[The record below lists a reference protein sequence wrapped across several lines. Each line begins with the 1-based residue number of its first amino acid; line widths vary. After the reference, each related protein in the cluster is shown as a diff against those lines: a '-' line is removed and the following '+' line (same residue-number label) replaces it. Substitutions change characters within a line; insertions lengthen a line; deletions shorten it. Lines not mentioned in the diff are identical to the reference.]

1 MITIEQ
7 RIKMIAEGL
16 GVNYYFGDWQ
26 RINVAGDTGR
36 IDFPLIAYLRPPSG
50 TVNLSGPGVR
60 ETENGVLAFLG
71 LTVFD
76 FEANENNEIVQD
88 MKELMIRF
96 VGAVNASGEFKP
108 IGGNIRYD
116 VVYDKLDF
124 AVTGVTVSLALQE
137 AVGKCV

>member
-7 RIKMIAEGL
+7 RIKKIAEGL

-26 RINVAGDTGR
+26 RINVAGDAGR
-36 IDFPLIAYLRPPSG
+36 IDFPLIAYLLPPSG

-96 VGAVNASGEFKP
+96 VNAVNASGEFKP
-108 IGGNIRYD
+108 IGGNVRYD
-116 VVYDKLDF
+116 VLYDKLDF

>member
-7 RIKMIAEGL
+7 RIKKIAEGL

-26 RINVAGDTGR
+26 RINVAGDTGS
-36 IDFPLIAYLRPPSG
+36 IDFPLIAYLLPPSG

-96 VGAVNASGEFKP
+96 VNAVNASGEFKP
-108 IGGNIRYD
+108 IGGNVRYD